1 MSSVRVR
8 VPATTGN
15 LGSGYDCAGMA
26 LGLYNTIE
34 LTETESGL
42 DVVVEGEGAEAVPL
56 DERNLCIVS
65 ARAVFDA
72 ADWRPAG
79 LKARMHHA
87 IPVSRGLGS
96 SGVAIVAGAVAAN
109 ALAANALA
117 ANALAANALARRPLG
132 TSELLRICSDL
143 EGHPDNVVPSLLG
156 GLSVS
161 GERAGTIVY
170 QTFSV
175 PSDLQAVVAIP
186 EFTLDTKVARG
197 VLPESVSMED
207 AVFNLCSV
215 GLLVGGMASGNYA
228 LLREGMSDRLHQ
240 PYRQHLVPGLAEV
253 TRDALDAGAHGAAFS
268 GVGSTAIALATE
280 NHEGIGNVMVDAFAR
295 HGVTGQYR
303 ILPIDND
310 GCQVL
315 SD

>member
-15 LGSGYDCAGMA
+15 MGSGYDCAGMA
-26 LGLYNTIE
+26 LGLHNAIE
-34 LTETESGL
+34 FTETDSGL
-42 DVVVEGEGAEAVPL
+42 DVFVEGEGADAVPL
-56 DERNLCIVS
+56 DGGNLCIVS

-72 ADWRPAG
+72 VDRHPAG
-79 LKARMHHA
+79 LRARMHHA

-109 ALAANALA
+109 ELVG
-117 ANALAANALARRPLG
+117 RPLG
-132 TSELLRICSDL
+132 TPELLRICSDL

-161 GERAGTIVY
+161 GERSGTIVY

-175 PSDLQAVVAIP
+175 PADLKAIVAIP

-197 VLPESVSMED
+197 VLPDSVSMED
-207 AVFNLCSV
+207 AVYNLCSV
-215 GLLVGGMASGNYA
+215 GLLIGGMVTGNYA
-228 LLREGMSDRLHQ
+228 LLGEGMSDRLHQ
-240 PYRQHLVPGLAEV
+240 PYRQHLVPGLSEV
-253 TRDALDAGAHGAAFS
+253 IADARDAGAHGAALS
-268 GVGSTAIALATE
+268 GAGPTAIALATE
-280 NHEGIGNVMVDAFAR
+280 DHEEIGESMIAAFGR
-295 HGVTGQYR
+295 HGVSGQFR

-310 GCQVL
+310 GCRVL
-315 SD
+315 AD

>member
-8 VPATTGN
+8 VPATTVN

-34 LTETESGL
+34 VTETESGL
-42 DVVVEGEGAEAVPL
+42 DVAVEGEGVDAVPL
-56 DERNLCIVS
+56 DESNLCIVS
-65 ARAVFDA
+65 ARTVFDTV
-72 ADWRPAG
+72 DWRPTG

-109 ALAANALA
+109 ELAG
-117 ANALAANALARRPLG
+117 RPLG
-132 TSELLRICSDL
+132 TPELLRICSDL

-161 GERAGTIVY
+161 GERLGTIVY
-170 QTFSV
+170 RTFSV
-175 PSDLQAVVAIP
+175 PADLRAVVAIP

-207 AVFNLCSV
+207 AVYNLCSV
-215 GLLVGGMASGNYA
+215 GLLVGGMVTGDYT
-228 LLREGMSDRLHQ
+228 LLREGMADRLHQ
-240 PYRQHLVPGLAEV
+240 PYRQRLVPGLAEV
-253 TRDALDAGAHGAAFS
+253 IADALEAGAHGAALS
-268 GVGSTAIALATE
+268 GAGPTAIALATE
-280 NHEGIGNVMVDAFAR
+280 HHAEIGEAMVAAFAR
-295 HGVTGQYR
+295 HGVSGQYR
-303 ILPIDND
+303 VLSIDNG

-315 SD
+315 QD

>member
-34 LTETESGL
+34 FTEMESGL
-42 DVVVEGEGAEAVPL
+42 DVIVEGEGADAVPL
-56 DERNLCIVS
+56 DEGNLCIVS

-117 ANALAANALARRPLG
+117 GRPLD
-132 TSELLRICSDL
+132 TPELLRICSDL

-161 GERAGTIVY
+161 GEREGTIVY

-207 AVFNLCSV
+207 AVFNLCSM
-215 GLLVGGMASGNYA
+215 GLLVGGMASGNYS
-228 LLREGMSDRLHQ
+228 LLREGMADRLHQ

-253 TRDALDAGAHGAAFS
+253 TGDALDAGAHGAALS
-268 GVGSTAIALATE
+268 GAGPTAIALATE
-280 NHEGIGNVMVDAFAR
+280 KHEAIGAAMVDAFAR
-295 HGVTGQYR
+295 NGVSGQYR
-303 ILPIDND
+303 ILSIDNE
-310 GCQVL
+310 GCQIL
-315 SD
+315 PD

>member
-34 LTETESGL
+34 FIATESGL
-42 DVVVEGEGAEAVPL
+42 DVSVDGEGADAVPRG
-56 DERNLCIVS
+56 ERNLCIAS
-65 ARAVFDA
+65 ARTVFDA
-72 ADWRPAG
+72 VDWQPAG
-79 LKARMHHA
+79 LRARMHHA

-109 ALAANALA
+109 ELAG
-117 ANALAANALARRPLG
+117 RPLG
-132 TSELLRICSDL
+132 TTELLRICSDL

-161 GERAGTIVY
+161 GERSGTIVY

-175 PSDLQAVVAIP
+175 PADIKAIVAIP
-186 EFTLDTKVARG
+186 DFTLDTKVARG

-207 AVFNLCSV
+207 AVYNLCSV
-215 GLLVGGMASGNYA
+215 GLLVGGMVTGNYA
-228 LLREGMSDRLHQ
+228 MLREGMADRLHQ

-253 TRDALDAGAHGAAFS
+253 TGDALNAGAHGAALS
-268 GVGSTAIALATE
+268 GAGPTAIALATE
-280 NHEGIGNVMVDAFAR
+280 NHEGIGAAMIDAFAR
-295 HGVTGQYR
+295 HGVAGQFR
-303 ILPIDND
+303 ILTVDND

-315 SD
+315 QD

>member
-34 LTETESGL
+34 FAETESGL
-42 DVVVEGEGAEAVPL
+42 NVTVEGEGASAVPL
-56 DERNLCIVS
+56 DEGNLCIVS
-65 ARAVFDA
+65 ARTVFDA
-72 ADWRPAG
+72 AGWRPAG
-79 LKARMHHA
+79 LLARMCHA

-109 ALAANALA
+109 ELAG
-117 ANALAANALARRPLG
+117 RPLD
-132 TSELLRICSDL
+132 TSELLRICSEL

-161 GERAGTIVY
+161 GERSGTIVY
-170 QTFSV
+170 QTFRV
-175 PSDLQAVVAIP
+175 PDDIKAIVAIP

-207 AVFNLCSV
+207 AVYNLCSV
-215 GLLVGGMASGNYA
+215 GLLIGGMITGNYA
-228 LLREGMSDRLHQ
+228 LLKEGMADRLHQ

-253 TRDALDAGAHGAAFS
+253 TGDALNAGAHGAALS
-268 GVGSTAIALATE
+268 GAGPTAIALATE
-280 NHEGIGNVMVDAFAR
+280 DHEGIGQAMVEAFAR
-295 HGVTGQYR
+295 HGVSGQFR

-315 SD
+315 QD

>member
-26 LGLYNTIE
+26 LGLHNTIE
-34 LTETESGL
+34 FSETDSGL
-42 DVVVEGEGAEAVPL
+42 EVAVEGEGADAVPL
-56 DERNLCIVS
+56 DESNLCIVS
-65 ARAVFDA
+65 ARSIFDA
-72 ADWRPAG
+72 VNWQPAG
-79 LKARMHHA
+79 LKACMHHT

-109 ALAANALA
+109 ALAGQ
-117 ANALAANALARRPLG
+117 PLG
-132 TSELLRICSDL
+132 TPELLRICSDL

-175 PSDLQAVVAIP
+175 PADLQAVVAIP
-186 EFTLDTKVARG
+186 EITLDTKVARG

-207 AVFNLCSV
+207 AVYNLCSV
-215 GLLVGGMASGNYA
+215 GLLIGGMMTGDYA
-228 LLREGMSDRLHQ
+228 LLREGMADRLHQ

-253 TRDALDAGAHGAAFS
+253 ISDALEAGAHGAALS
-268 GVGSTAIALATE
+268 GAGPTAIALATE
-280 NHEGIGNVMVDAFAR
+280 NHAEIGKAMVDAFSR
-295 HGVTGQYR
+295 NGVSGQYR
-303 ILPIDND
+303 ILPIDNE

-315 SD
+315 QD

>member
-26 LGLYNTIE
+26 LGLYNAIE
-34 LTETESGL
+34 FTEMECGL
-42 DVVVEGEGAEAVPL
+42 DVAVEGEGADSVPRH
-56 DERNLCIVS
+56 EGNLCIVS

-72 ADWRPAG
+72 VDWQPSG
-79 LKARMHHA
+79 LRAHMHHA
-87 IPVSRGLGS
+87 IPVSRGMGS

-109 ALAANALA
+109 ELAG
-117 ANALAANALARRPLG
+117 RPLG

-161 GERAGTIVY
+161 GERSGTIVY
-170 QTFSV
+170 QTF
-175 PSDLQAVVAIP
+175 PIPAEIKAIVAIP
-186 EFTLDTKVARG
+186 DFTLDTRVARG
-197 VLPESVSMED
+197 VLPEAVSMED

-215 GLLVGGMASGNYA
+215 GLLVGGMLTGNYA
-228 LLREGMSDRLHQ
+228 LLRDGMADRLHQ
-240 PYRQHLVPGLAEV
+240 PYRQHLIPGLGEV
-253 TRDALDAGAHGAAFS
+253 TGEALVAGAHGAALS
-268 GVGSTAIALATE
+268 GAGPTVIALATE
-280 NHEGIGNVMVDAFAR
+280 NHERIGEAMTGAFAR
-295 HGVTGQYR
+295 HGVSGQYR
-303 ILPIDND
+303 ILPVDND

-315 SD
+315 TD

>member
-34 LTETESGL
+34 FAEADSGL
-42 DVVVEGEGAEAVPL
+42 DVTVEGESAAAVPL
-56 DERNLCIVS
+56 DEGNLCIVS

-72 ADWRPAG
+72 ADWRPSG
-79 LKARMHHA
+79 LRVRMVHA

-109 ALAANALA
+109 ELAG
-117 ANALAANALARRPLG
+117 RPLG

-161 GERAGTIVY
+161 GERSGAIVY
-170 QTFSV
+170 QTFNV
-175 PSDLQAVVAIP
+175 PVDIKAIVAIP

-197 VLPESVSMED
+197 VLPESISMED
-207 AVFNLCSV
+207 AVYNLCSV
-215 GLLVGGMASGNYA
+215 GLLIGGMVTGDYG
-228 LLREGMSDRLHQ
+228 LLREGMADRLHQ

-253 TRDALDAGAHGAAFS
+253 IEAALGAGAHGAALS
-268 GVGSTAIALATE
+268 GAGPTAIALATE
-280 NHEGIGNVMVDAFAR
+280 DHEGIGQAMIDAFAR
-295 HGVTGQYR
+295 NDVNGLYR
-303 ILPIDND
+303 VLAVDND

-315 SD
+315 LD

>member
-34 LTETESGL
+34 FTETESGL

-56 DERNLCIVS
+56 DESNLCIVS

-72 ADWRPAG
+72 ADWQPAG
-79 LKARMHHA
+79 LEARMHHA

-109 ALAANALA
+109 ALAVNALTG
-117 ANALAANALARRPLG
+117 RPLG
-132 TSELLRICSDL
+132 TPELLRICSDL

-175 PSDLQAVVAIP
+175 PSDLKAVVAIP

-197 VLPESVSMED
+197 VLPDSVSMED
-207 AVFNLCSV
+207 AVYNLCSV
-215 GLLVGGMASGNYA
+215 GLLVGGMVTGNYA
-228 LLREGMSDRLHQ
+228 LLREGMADRLHQ
-240 PYRQHLVPGLAEV
+240 PYRQRLVPGLAEV
-253 TRDALDAGAHGAAFS
+253 TRDALDAGARGAALS
-268 GVGSTAIALATE
+268 GAGPTAVALATE
-280 NHEGIGNVMVDAFAR
+280 NLEGIGKAMVDAFAR

-315 SD
+315 PD

>member
-34 LTETESGL
+34 FIETDFGL

-56 DERNLCIVS
+56 DESNLCIVS
-65 ARAVFDA
+65 ARSVFNA

-79 LKARMHHA
+79 LKARMQHA
-87 IPVSRGLGS
+87 IPISRGLGS

-109 ALAANALA
+109 ALAG
-117 ANALAANALARRPLG
+117 RPLG
-132 TSELLRICSDL
+132 TPELLRICSDL

-161 GERAGTIVY
+161 GERSGKIVY

-175 PSDLQAVVAIP
+175 PTDLQAVVAIP

-197 VLPESVSMED
+197 VLPETVSMED

-215 GLLVGGMASGNYA
+215 GLLVGGMASGDYA
-228 LLREGMSDRLHQ
+228 LLREGMADRLHQ

-253 TRDALDAGAHGAAFS
+253 ARVAVDAGAHGAALS
-268 GVGSTAIALATE
+268 GAGPTAIALATE
-280 NHEGIGNVMVDAFAR
+280 NHEGIGEAMTRAFAR
-295 HGVTGQYR
+295 HGVSSKYR

-315 SD
+315 PD

>member
-26 LGLYNTIE
+26 LGLHNTIE
-34 LTETESGL
+34 FTETESGL
-42 DVVVEGEGAEAVPL
+42 DVVVEGEGADAVPL
-56 DERNLCIVS
+56 DEGNLCIVS
-65 ARAVFDA
+65 ARAVFSA
-72 ADWRPAG
+72 VDWQPAG

-96 SGVAIVAGAVAAN
+96 SGVAIVAGAAAAN
-109 ALAANALA
+109 ALAG
-117 ANALAANALARRPLG
+117 RPLG
-132 TSELLRICSDL
+132 TPDLLRICSDL

-197 VLPESVSMED
+197 VLPEAVSMED

-215 GLLVGGMASGNYA
+215 GLLVGGMMTGNYA
-228 LLREGMSDRLHQ
+228 VLREGMADRLHQ

-253 TRDALDAGAHGAAFS
+253 TRDAVDAGAHGAALS
-268 GVGSTAIALATE
+268 GAGPTAIALATE
-280 NHEGIGNVMVDAFAR
+280 NHAGIGEAMVDAFAR
-295 HGVTGQYR
+295 HGVSGQYR
-303 ILPIDND
+303 ILSIDNE

-315 SD
+315 PD

>member
-34 LTETESGL
+34 FTETESGL
-42 DVVVEGEGAEAVPL
+42 DVVVEGEGADAVPL
-56 DERNLCIVS
+56 DESNLCIVS
-65 ARAVFDA
+65 ARAVFNA
-72 ADWRPAG
+72 ADWHPAG
-79 LKARMHHA
+79 LKARMRHA

-117 ANALAANALARRPLG
+117 GRPLD
-132 TSELLRICSDL
+132 TPELLRICSDL

-175 PSDLQAVVAIP
+175 PSDLKAVVAIP

-207 AVFNLCSV
+207 AVYNLCSV

-228 LLREGMSDRLHQ
+228 LLREGMADRLHQ

-253 TRDALDAGAHGAAFS
+253 TRDALDAGAHGAALS
-268 GVGSTAIALATE
+268 GAGPTAIALASE
-280 NHEGIGNVMVDAFAR
+280 NHEGIGDAMVDAFAR

-303 ILPIDND
+303 ILPIDNE

-315 SD
+315 PD

>member
-26 LGLYNTIE
+26 LGLYNTVKFSD
-34 LTETESGL
+34 TESGL
-42 DVVVEGEGAEAVPL
+42 DVVVEGEGADAVPR
-56 DERNLCIVS
+56 DEGNLCIVS

-72 ADWRPAG
+72 AKWQPSG
-79 LKARMHHA
+79 LRVHMHHA
-87 IPVSRGLGS
+87 IPVSRGMGS

-109 ALAANALA
+109 ELAG
-117 ANALAANALARRPLG
+117 RPLC

-156 GLSVS
+156 GLSIS
-161 GERAGTIVY
+161 GERSGTIVY
-170 QTFSV
+170 QTFPV
-175 PSDLQAVVAIP
+175 PAAIKAIVAIP

-197 VLPESVSMED
+197 VLPEAVSMED
-207 AVFNLCSV
+207 AVYNLCSV
-215 GLLVGGMASGNYA
+215 GLLVGGMLTGNYA
-228 LLREGMSDRLHQ
+228 LLRDGMADRLHQ

-253 TRDALDAGAHGAAFS
+253 TGEALDAGAHGAALS
-268 GVGSTAIALATE
+268 GAGPTVIALATD
-280 NHEGIGNVMVDAFAR
+280 NHERIGAAMTGAFAR
-295 HGVTGQYR
+295 HGVSGQFR
-303 ILPIDND
+303 ILSIDNG

-315 SD
+315 TD